1 MAKRNCREE
10 NGEIR
15 FDYDMAIAEPFK
27 ITGPAPKVDLW
38 PLFTALGQ
46 KPLLV
51 IRGAKSDLLTADTA
65 ARMQEVAPGMILETV
80 PVSGMHPS
88 SMSPKRSPRSTNS

>member
-27 ITGPAPKVDLW
+27 TVGSASKVDLW
-38 PLFTALGQ
+38 PSFVALGQ

-51 IRGAKSDLLTADTA
+51 VRGEKSDLLTAATVGKDA
-65 ARMQEVAPGMILETV
+65 ASCARHEA
-80 PVSGMHPS
+80 
-88 SMSPKRSPRSTNS
+88 RDC